1 MNDGLPTTLVPDV
14 MQSGHAEVVRV
25 LLEAP
30 AAADVDKPTS
40 DGYTPLALAAR
51 VSASGGIVMMLCKAF
66 ARLTHHAFCW

>member
-25 LLEAP
+25 LLEAR

-40 DGYTPLALAAR
+40 DGYTPLARAAK
-51 VSASGGIVMMLCKAF
+51 VSALRGIVI
-66 ARLTHHAFCW
+66 